1 MPCYNLL
8 IQVDSLTSWCLSGHL
23 SKIFFR
29 RKSLEFAFAYFLQ
42 RKADAGTDYPTFYV
56 AAIPSTAVS
65 ESGLCEIKTAV
76 YVCSLT
82 ASLFTNVKSSP
93 PYSLTSIANK
103 TIKTSALIYHSKAI
117 FTTQPG

>member
-23 SKIFFR
+23 CKIFFR

-42 RKADAGTDYPTFYV
+42 RKADVGTDYPTFYV

-65 ESGLCEIKTAV
+65 GSRLCEIKTAV
-76 YVCSLT
+76 YICSLT
-82 ASLFTNVKSSP
+82 ASLSTSVKSSP
-93 PYSLTSIANK
+93 PYSLTSIATK
-103 TIKTSALIYHSKAI
+103 TIKTNALICHSKTI